1 MTRVD
6 LPGNANKKPFPFA
19 SVSALDLLQ
28 QATQEASTQITTCSS
43 QLDALLGG
51 WGLEG
56 GQITEFCGLPGIGKT
71 QLGMQLCVSVQLP
84 RSMGGCE
91 GEAIYIDS
99 EGSLVAKR
107 LIEMAQSLLPL
118 WSQAGRGI

>member
-1 MTRVD
+1 MTRES
-6 LPGNANKKPFPFA
+6 LNNKSASAQQPFPFA

-28 QATQEASTQITTCSS
+28 QATQEGSTQITTCSS

-71 QLGMQLCVSVQLP
+71 QLGYATVS
-84 RSMGGCE
+84 
-91 GEAIYIDS
+91 
-99 EGSLVAKR
+99 
-107 LIEMAQSLLPL
+107 
-118 WSQAGRGI
+118 